1 MRQGLSPLTMK
12 SKLSAGPATPMEFKE
27 AIKVALQSLW
37 VNKLRSVLTLIGV
50 VIGVS
55 SVIAVITLSNGVNKY
70 VATKVY
76 GYGADVFTLSKR
88 PPVIFSYQEW
98 LKYQKRKKL
107 DMAEYEAIQEQCKSC
122 ESVGALLNTVGHVV
136 YGNHSSDNTDIRGW
150 SWNMPAISNL
160 NVVQGRSFVP
170 ADQHYA
176 ARVAIVGYDIV
187 HNLMPNVNP
196 LGKEIRVDGEPYT
209 IIGVGERQGTT
220 LGQSQDNYVAV
231 PITAYQHTYGTGD
244 SVTIYVKTGGVGVRL
259 ERASDEATVILRS
272 LRHDAVGQPDSFTLS
287 TNETFVGLWKSISST
302 FLFVVIGVASISLVV
317 GGIVIMNIMLVSVT
331 ERTREIGVRKALGAR
346 RKDLLLQFV
355 IESGTMS
362 LIGGFFGILVGA
374 GVAKLVTAIFGFP
387 SDIALWSVL
396 LAVFVSGGIGV
407 FFGVYP
413 AHKAASLDPIVALRS
428 EL

>member
-1 MRQGLSPLTMK
+1 MGL
-12 SKLSAGPATPMEFKE
+12 KE
-27 AIKVALQSLW
+27 AFKVALQSLW

-76 GYGADVFTLSKR
+76 GYGADVFTLSKQ
-88 PPVIFSYQEW
+88 PPVIFSYQQY
-98 LKYQKRKKL
+98 LKYQKRKKI
-107 DMAEYEAIQEQCKSC
+107 DIADYHAIEQNCKSC
-122 ESVGALLNTVGHVV
+122 ESVGALLNTIGKVV
-136 YGNHSSDNTDIRGW
+136 YGNHSSSNTDIRGW

-160 NVVQGRSFVP
+160 NIVQGRSFVP
-170 ADQHYA
+170 ADQRYGS
-176 ARVAIVGYDIV
+176 RVAIVGYDIV
-187 HNLMPNVNP
+187 HDLMPNVNP

-231 PITAYQHTYGTGD
+231 PITAYQHTYGTSD
-244 SVTIYVKTGGVGVRL
+244 SITIYVKTGGVDARL

-272 LRHDAVGQPDSFTLS
+272 LRHDRVGEEDSFTLS
-287 TNETFVGLWKSISST
+287 TNQTFVGLWKSISST

-346 RKDLLLQFV
+346 RRDLLLQFV

-362 LIGGFFGILVGA
+362 LVGGFFGILVGA
-374 GVAKLVTAIFGFP
+374 GVAKLVTVIVGFP

-396 LAVFVSGGIGV
+396 LAVFVSGAIGV